1 MCVIFNNH
9 TIKMP
14 LSQHFPKNPQLTNRQ
29 DSGKINLN
37 ENRKAGHTM
46 NDKQPHDCELCAY
59 YAYDEDYEE
68 YCCEVSMDEDDYV
81 KYITGGKRNCPFFR
95 FGDEYKIAA
104 KQ

>member
-1 MCVIFNNH
+1 MLPRRRWEN
-9 TIKMP
+9 T
-14 LSQHFPKNPQLTNRQ
+14 
-29 DSGKINLN
+29 NLN
-37 ENRKAGHTM
+37 TSLRQQKKEMQINTAISLIKKEKAGHTM

-81 KYITGGKRNCPFFR
+81 RYITGGSRSCPFFR
-95 FGDEYKIAA
+95 LGDEYKIAA